1 MFAIDLWHKQIS
13 MFFHAA
19 SCCSATLGYGMA
31 SKDHKIVEFYDD
43 CDGNLIGV
51 PTQTNTA
58 NIHDEITRNCSNYN
72 LVARTQ
78 G

>member
-13 MFFHAA
+13 MFFQAA

-43 CDGNLIGV
+43 YHGNLIGV
-51 PTQTNTA
+51 PTQTLLQIFMMRLQETVQ
-58 NIHDEITRNCSNYN
+58 IT
-72 LVARTQ
+72 T
-78 G
+78 